1 MFRLAIKMTLART
14 GRLVL
19 TSLAVILGTAFL
31 SGTFVFRDTIN
42 QTFDRLFADVFR
54 DVDAYVRSTT
64 FLELDF
70 GGEQRATTPIT
81 VLDTIRLV
89 EGVTSATGDI
99 QAFAR
104 VIGKDGKPLG
114 SEGGGPPTFGG
125 IASAESAGLWTV
137 TDGRL
142 PVGPN
147 EVMLDKATADNGEFV
162 VGDEVRVVS
171 FAGPRKFTLVGIA
184 SYGDIASPG
193 GATFALFD
201 QTTASEF
208 LLQPGYVDAILVE
221 SDDSVSD
228 EVLAQRINAALSP
241 ELKLETLTGA
251 EITAEVQGQIK
262 DVLNIFSTFLIVFSY
277 IALGI
282 GSFVIYNV
290 FSITAAQRQRENA
303 LMRAIG
309 ASRRQVS
316 RSLLVESTAMGIVG
330 SLIGFGLGILLSQG
344 LNALLKATGF
354 EVPTRGLSINSSSFT
369 NTLIA
374 GVVVTVLAAWL
385 PARRAGKV
393 PPLAAMRDTAL
404 DTAGNLMWRVII
416 GLVLVGLGAAG
427 LVASMNDAPVQILG
441 LGVLGVFAGILV
453 LGPAIARPV
462 ALFIGSPVARL
473 RGVSGTMAR
482 QNAARN
488 PKRTS
493 RTAAPVLIGV
503 ALVTAFSAL
512 AASIQTEI
520 RDTFGAAFTGDL
532 ALTVDSQGFGGIP
545 LSITDQIAG
554 LDGVAQATGVG
565 FTNVRIIDPNEPV
578 DTTTTNQV
586 GTAGGQPGGQR
597 GVFVQTINPATI
609 TGLFDLGVTKG
620 DLTSLGS
627 DGIFVEEDNAL
638 EKGWDVGTRIE
649 VIRIDGKVIDAE
661 IRGFV
666 SGDTSFANYVAS
678 REMFADAPTP
688 IFDAFVYIKAAAG
701 ADIADVRD
709 RVAAISS
716 DTGIGTLQTRDEFID
731 EQAAQVNQILALI
744 YGLLGLSIL
753 IAIVGI
759 VITLLLSVFERRREI
774 GLLRAVGMT
783 KAQVRTTVRW
793 ESVITSL
800 FGAVSGVVLGIVMG
814 VVVVAALS
822 GDSGIGFSLPVG
834 STITI
839 VIISFVLGV
848 VAAIYPAWRATKV
861 NVVQAISTT

>member
-1 MFRLAIKMTLART
+1 MFRLALKMTVARK

-70 GGEQRATTPIT
+70 GGEQRATTPIS
-81 VLDTIRLV
+81 VLDTVRGV

-104 VIGKDGKPLG
+104 VIGKDGEPLG
-114 SEGGGPPTFGG
+114 SEGNGPPTFGG
-125 IASAESAGLWTV
+125 IASSDSAGLWTV
-137 TDGRL
+137 EEGRL
-142 PVGPN
+142 PLGPN
-147 EVMLDKATADNGEFV
+147 EMMLDRATADNGDFV
-162 VGDEVRVVS
+162 VGDTVRVVS
-171 FAGPRKFTLVGIA
+171 FAGPREFTLVGVA

-201 QTTASEF
+201 QPTASEF
-208 LLQPGYVDAILVE
+208 LLQPGFVDAILVE

-228 EVLAQRINAALSP
+228 EVLAQRIDAALP
-241 ELKLETLTGA
+241 AGLKLETLTGA

-316 RSLLVESTAMGIVG
+316 RSLLVESTAMGIIG
-330 SLIGFGLGILLSQG
+330 SLVGFGIGILLSQG

-354 EVPTRGLSINSSSFT
+354 EVPTRGLSINLSSFT
-369 NTLIA
+369 NTVIA
-374 GVVVTVLAAWL
+374 GVLVTVLAAWL
-385 PARRAGKV
+385 PARRAGRV

-404 DTAGNLMWRVII
+404 DTAGNLVRRVII
-416 GLVLVGLGAAG
+416 GLVLVALGAVG
-427 LVASMNDAPVQILG
+427 LVAAMNDAPVQILG

-462 ALFIGSPVARL
+462 ALAIGVPVAKL
-473 RGVSGTMAR
+473 RGVSGSMAR

-512 AASIQTEI
+512 AASIRTEI
-520 RDTFGAAFTGDL
+520 RDTFGSAFSGDL

-545 LSITDQIAG
+545 LTVTDQIAG

-565 FTNVRIIDPNEPV
+565 FTSVRIIDPNAPV
-578 DTTTTNQV
+578 ESTTDQSSATP
-586 GTAGGQPGGQR
+586 AQPGNQR

-609 TGLFDLGVTKG
+609 SGLFDLGVTAG
-620 DLTSLGS
+620 DLGTLGN
-627 DGIFVEEDNAL
+627 DGIFVEQDNA
-638 EKGWDVGTRIE
+638 EDKGWKVGDRLQ

-666 SGDTSFANYVAS
+666 SGETSFANYVAS

-688 IFDAFVYIKAAAG
+688 IFDSFVYIKAAQG
-701 ADIADVRD
+701 AVIDDVRD

-716 DTGIGTLQTRDEFID
+716 DAGIGSLQTRDEFID

-783 KAQVRTTVRW
+783 RSQVRTTVRW

-800 FGAVSGVVLGIVMG
+800 LGAVSGVVLGIVMG
-814 VVVVAALS
+814 IVVVAALS
-822 GDSGIGFSLPVG
+822 GDSQIGFSLPVT
-834 STITI
+834 STI
-839 VIISFVLGV
+839 VIVLISFVLGV
-848 VAAIYPAWRATKV
+848 VAAIYPARRATKV
-861 NVVQAISTT
+861 DVVQAIATT

>member
-1 MFRLAIKMTLART
+1 MFRLAVKMTLART

-70 GGEQRATTPIT
+70 GGEQRAATPVA
-81 VLDTIRLV
+81 VLDAVRNV

-104 VIGKDGKPLG
+104 VIGKDGTPLG
-114 SEGGGPPTFGG
+114 SEGNGPPTFGG
-125 IASAESAGLWTV
+125 IASSDSAGLWSITS
-137 TDGRL
+137 GRL

-147 EVMLDKATADNGEFV
+147 EVILDKATAENGAFV
-162 VGDEVRVVS
+162 VGDSVRVV
-171 FAGPRKFTLVGIA
+171 AVRGAREFTLVGIA
-184 SYGDIASPG
+184 SYGDISSPG

-201 QTTASEF
+201 QPTASEF
-208 LLQPGYVDAILVE
+208 LLQPGFVDAILVE
-221 SDDSVSD
+221 GDDSVGD
-228 EVLAQRINAALSP
+228 DVLAKRIDAALP
-241 ELKLETLTGA
+241 TELRLETLTGA

-262 DVLNIFSTFLIVFSY
+262 DVLNIFSTFLIIFSY

-303 LMRAIG
+303 LLRAIG

-316 RSLLVESTAMGIVG
+316 RALLIESTAMGIVG
-330 SLIGFGLGILLSQG
+330 SVIGFGIGILLSQM

-354 EVPTRGLSINSSSFT
+354 EVPTQGLAISPNSFI

-374 GVVVTVLAAWL
+374 GVVVTISAAWF
-385 PARRAGKV
+385 PARRAGRV
-393 PPLAAMRDTAL
+393 PPLAALRDTAL
-404 DTAGNLMWRVII
+404 DTAGSISRRVVI
-416 GLVLVGLGAAG
+416 GLVLVAAG
-427 LVASMNDAPVQILG
+427 GVGMFAAMNDAPVQVLG
-441 LGVLGVFAGILV
+441 LGVLGVFSGILV

-462 ALFIGSPVARL
+462 ALFIGLPVAKL
-473 RGVSGTMAR
+473 RGASGVMAR

-493 RTAAPVLIGV
+493 RTAAPVLLGV
-503 ALVTAFSAL
+503 ALVTAFTAL
-512 AASIQTEI
+512 AASIRSEI
-520 RDTFGAAFTGDL
+520 RDTFGNAFSGDI

-545 LSITDQIAG
+545 LTITDQIAE

-565 FTNVRIIDPNEPV
+565 FTSVRLIDPNEPAS
-578 DTTTTNQV
+578 TTQ
-586 GTAGGQPGGQR
+586 ASAAQR

-609 TGLFDLGVTKG
+609 GGLFDLGVTQG
-620 DLTSLGS
+620 DLGSLGA
-627 DGIFVEEDNAL
+627 DGIFVDAERAES
-638 EKGWDVGTRIE
+638 KGWDIGTRLKIIRVDGVE
-649 VIRIDGKVIDAE
+649 VNAE
-661 IRGFV
+661 VRGFV

-678 REMFADAPTP
+678 RDMFADAPSP
-688 IFDAFVYIKAAAG
+688 IFDAFVYIKVAPG
-701 ADIADVRD
+701 AVFGDVRD

-716 DTGIGTLQTRDEFID
+716 DAGIGTLQTKDEFID
-731 EQAAQVNQILALI
+731 DQAAQINQVLALI
-744 YGLLGLSIL
+744 YGLLGLSII

-783 KAQVRTTVRW
+783 KSQVRTTVRW

-800 FGAVSGVVLGIVMG
+800 LGAVSGVVLGIVMG
-814 VVVVAALS
+814 IVVVAALS
-822 GDSGIGFSLPVG
+822 DEGDITFRLPVNE
-834 STITI
+834 TLWI
-839 VIISFVLGV
+839 VVISFVLGV
-848 VAAIYPAWRATKV
+848 VAAVYPAWRATKV
-861 NVVQAISTT
+861 NVVEAIAAT

>member
-1 MFRLAIKMTLART
+1 MFRLALKMTVARK

-70 GGEQRATTPIT
+70 GGEQRATTPIS
-81 VLDTIRLV
+81 VLDTVRGV

-104 VIGKDGKPLG
+104 VIGKDGEPLG
-114 SEGGGPPTFGG
+114 SEGNGPPTFGG
-125 IASAESAGLWTV
+125 IASSDSAGLWTV
-137 TDGRL
+137 EEGRL
-142 PVGPN
+142 PLGPN
-147 EVMLDKATADNGEFV
+147 EMMLDRATADNGDFV
-162 VGDEVRVVS
+162 VGDTVRVVS
-171 FAGPRKFTLVGIA
+171 FAGPREFTLVGVA

-201 QTTASEF
+201 QPTASEF
-208 LLQPGYVDAILVE
+208 LLQPGFVDAILVE

-228 EVLAQRINAALSP
+228 EVLAQRIDAALP
-241 ELKLETLTGA
+241 AGLKLETLTGA

-316 RSLLVESTAMGIVG
+316 RSLLVESTAMGIIG
-330 SLIGFGLGILLSQG
+330 SLVGFGIGILLSQG

-354 EVPTRGLSINSSSFT
+354 EVPTRGLSINLSSFT
-369 NTLIA
+369 NTVIA
-374 GVVVTVLAAWL
+374 GVLVTVLAAWL
-385 PARRAGKV
+385 PARRAGRV

-404 DTAGNLMWRVII
+404 DTAGNLVRRVII
-416 GLVLVGLGAAG
+416 GLVLVALGAVG
-427 LVASMNDAPVQILG
+427 LVAAMNDAPVQILG

-462 ALFIGSPVARL
+462 ALAIGVPVAKL
-473 RGVSGTMAR
+473 RGVSGSMAR

-512 AASIQTEI
+512 AASIRTEI
-520 RDTFGAAFTGDL
+520 RDTFGSAFSGDL

-545 LSITDQIAG
+545 LTVTDQIAG

-565 FTNVRIIDPNEPV
+565 FTSVRIIDPNTPVEP
-578 DTTTTNQV
+578 TTDQSSATPV
-586 GTAGGQPGGQR
+586 QPGNQR

-609 TGLFDLGVTKG
+609 SGLFDLGVTAG
-620 DLTSLGS
+620 DLGTLGN
-627 DGIFVEEDNAL
+627 DGIFVEQDNA
-638 EKGWDVGTRIE
+638 EDKGWKVGDRLQ

-666 SGDTSFANYVAS
+666 SGETSFANYVAS

-688 IFDAFVYIKAAAG
+688 IFDSFVYIKAAQG
-701 ADIADVRD
+701 AVIDDVRD

-716 DTGIGTLQTRDEFID
+716 DAGIGSLQTRDEFID

-783 KAQVRTTVRW
+783 RSQVRTTVRW

-800 FGAVSGVVLGIVMG
+800 LGAVSGVVLGIVMG
-814 VVVVAALS
+814 IVVVAALS
-822 GDSGIGFSLPVG
+822 GDSQIGFSLPVT
-834 STITI
+834 STI
-839 VIISFVLGV
+839 VIVLISFVLGV
-848 VAAIYPAWRATKV
+848 VAAIYPARRATKV
-861 NVVQAISTT
+861 DVVQAIATT

>member
-1 MFRLAIKMTLART
+1 MFRLAVKMTLART

-70 GGEQRATTPIT
+70 GGEQRAATPVA
-81 VLDTIRLV
+81 VLDAVRNV

-104 VIGKDGKPLG
+104 VIGKDGTPLG
-114 SEGGGPPTFGG
+114 SEGNGPPTFGG
-125 IASAESAGLWTV
+125 IASSDSAGLWSITS
-137 TDGRL
+137 GRL

-147 EVMLDKATADNGEFV
+147 EVILDKATADNGAFV
-162 VGDEVRVVS
+162 VGDSVRVV
-171 FAGPRKFTLVGIA
+171 AVRGAREFTLVGIA
-184 SYGDIASPG
+184 SYGDISSPG

-201 QTTASEF
+201 QPTASEF
-208 LLQPGYVDAILVE
+208 LLQPGFVDAILVE
-221 SDDSVSD
+221 GDDSVGD
-228 EVLAQRINAALSP
+228 DVLAKRIDAALP
-241 ELKLETLTGA
+241 TELKLETLTGA

-262 DVLNIFSTFLIVFSY
+262 DVLNIFSTFLIIFSY

-303 LMRAIG
+303 LLRAIG

-316 RSLLVESTAMGIVG
+316 RALLIESTAMGIVG
-330 SLIGFGLGILLSQG
+330 SVIGFGIGILLSQM

-354 EVPTRGLSINSSSFT
+354 EVPTQGLAISPNSFV

-374 GVVVTVLAAWL
+374 GVVVTISAAWF
-385 PARRAGKV
+385 PARRAGRV
-393 PPLAAMRDTAL
+393 PPLAALRDTAL
-404 DTAGNLMWRVII
+404 DTAGSISRRVVI
-416 GLVLVGLGAAG
+416 GLVLVAAG
-427 LVASMNDAPVQILG
+427 GVGMFAAMNDAPVQVLG
-441 LGVLGVFAGILV
+441 LGVLGVFSGILV

-462 ALFIGSPVARL
+462 ALFIGLPVAKL
-473 RGVSGTMAR
+473 RGASGVMAR

-493 RTAAPVLIGV
+493 RTAAPVLLGV
-503 ALVTAFSAL
+503 ALVTAFTAL
-512 AASIQTEI
+512 AASIRSEI
-520 RDTFGAAFTGDL
+520 RDTFGNAFSGDI

-545 LSITDQIAG
+545 LTITDQIAE

-565 FTNVRIIDPNEPV
+565 FTSVRLIDPNEPAS
-578 DTTTTNQV
+578 TTQ
-586 GTAGGQPGGQR
+586 ASAAQR
-597 GVFVQTINPATI
+597 GVFVQTINPETI
-609 TGLFDLGVTKG
+609 GGLFDLGVTQG
-620 DLTSLGS
+620 DLGSLGA
-627 DGIFVEEDNAL
+627 DGIFVDAERAES
-638 EKGWDVGTRIE
+638 KGWDIGTRLKIIRVDGVE
-649 VIRIDGKVIDAE
+649 VNAE
-661 IRGFV
+661 VRGFV

-678 REMFADAPTP
+678 RDMFADAPSP
-688 IFDAFVYIKAAAG
+688 IFDAFVYIKVAPG
-701 ADIADVRD
+701 AVFDDVRD

-716 DTGIGTLQTRDEFID
+716 DAGIGTLQTKDEFID
-731 EQAAQVNQILALI
+731 DQAAQINQVLALI
-744 YGLLGLSIL
+744 YGLLGLSII

-783 KAQVRTTVRW
+783 KSQVRTTVRW

-800 FGAVSGVVLGIVMG
+800 LGAVSGVVLGIVMG
-814 VVVVAALS
+814 IVVVAALS
-822 GDSGIGFSLPVG
+822 DEGDITFRLPVNE
-834 STITI
+834 TLWI
-839 VIISFVLGV
+839 VVISFVLGV
-848 VAAIYPAWRATKV
+848 VAAVYPAWRATKV
-861 NVVQAISTT
+861 NVVEAIAAT

>member
-1 MFRLAIKMTLART
+1 MFRLALKMTVARK

-70 GGEQRATTPIT
+70 GGEQRATTPIS
-81 VLDTIRLV
+81 VLDTVRGV

-104 VIGKDGKPLG
+104 VIGKDGEPLG
-114 SEGGGPPTFGG
+114 SEGNGPPTFGG
-125 IASAESAGLWTV
+125 IASSDSAGLWTV
-137 TDGRL
+137 EEGRL
-142 PVGPN
+142 PLGPN
-147 EVMLDKATADNGEFV
+147 EMMLDRATADNGDFV
-162 VGDEVRVVS
+162 VGDTVRVVS
-171 FAGPRKFTLVGIA
+171 FAGPREFTLVGVA

-201 QTTASEF
+201 QPTASEF
-208 LLQPGYVDAILVE
+208 LLQPGFVDAILVE

-228 EVLAQRINAALSP
+228 EVLAQRIDAALP
-241 ELKLETLTGA
+241 AGLKLETLTGA

-316 RSLLVESTAMGIVG
+316 RSLLVESTVMGIIG
-330 SLIGFGLGILLSQG
+330 SLVGFGIGILLSQG

-354 EVPTRGLSINSSSFT
+354 EVPTRGLSINLSSFT
-369 NTLIA
+369 NTVIA
-374 GVVVTVLAAWL
+374 GVLVTVLAAWL
-385 PARRAGKV
+385 PARRAGRV

-404 DTAGNLMWRVII
+404 DTAGNLVRRVII
-416 GLVLVGLGAAG
+416 GLVLVALGAVG
-427 LVASMNDAPVQILG
+427 LVAAMNDAPVQILG

-462 ALFIGSPVARL
+462 ALAIGVPVAKL
-473 RGVSGTMAR
+473 RGVSGSMAR

-512 AASIQTEI
+512 AASIRTEI
-520 RDTFGAAFTGDL
+520 RDTFGSAFSGDL

-545 LSITDQIAG
+545 LTVTDQIAG

-565 FTNVRIIDPNEPV
+565 FTSVRIIDPNAPV
-578 DTTTTNQV
+578 ESTTDQSSATP
-586 GTAGGQPGGQR
+586 AQPGNQR

-609 TGLFDLGVTKG
+609 SGLFDLGVTAG
-620 DLTSLGS
+620 DLGTLGN
-627 DGIFVEEDNAL
+627 DGIFVEQDNA
-638 EKGWDVGTRIE
+638 EDKGWKVGDRLQ

-666 SGDTSFANYVAS
+666 SGETSFANYVAS

-688 IFDAFVYIKAAAG
+688 IFDSFVYIKAAQG
-701 ADIADVRD
+701 AVIDDVRD

-716 DTGIGTLQTRDEFID
+716 DAGIGSLQTRDEFID

-783 KAQVRTTVRW
+783 RSQVRTTVRW

-800 FGAVSGVVLGIVMG
+800 LGAVSGVVLGIVMG
-814 VVVVAALS
+814 IVVVAALS
-822 GDSGIGFSLPVG
+822 GDSQIGFSLPVT
-834 STITI
+834 STI
-839 VIISFVLGV
+839 VIVLISFVLGV
-848 VAAIYPAWRATKV
+848 VAAIYPARRATKV
-861 NVVQAISTT
+861 DVVQAIATT

>member
-1 MFRLAIKMTLART
+1 MFRLAVKMTLART

-70 GGEQRATTPIT
+70 GGEQRAATPVA
-81 VLDTIRLV
+81 VLDAVRNV

-104 VIGKDGKPLG
+104 VIGKDGTPLG
-114 SEGGGPPTFGG
+114 SEGNGPPTFGG
-125 IASAESAGLWTV
+125 IASSDSAGLWSITS
-137 TDGRL
+137 GRL

-147 EVMLDKATADNGEFV
+147 EVILDKATADNGAFV
-162 VGDEVRVVS
+162 VGDSVRVV
-171 FAGPRKFTLVGIA
+171 AVRGAREFTLVGIA
-184 SYGDIASPG
+184 SYGDISSPG

-201 QTTASEF
+201 QPTASEF
-208 LLQPGYVDAILVE
+208 LLQPGFVDAILVE
-221 SDDSVSD
+221 GDDSVGD
-228 EVLAQRINAALSP
+228 DVLAKRIDAALP
-241 ELKLETLTGA
+241 TELKLETLTGA

-262 DVLNIFSTFLIVFSY
+262 DVLNIFSTFLIIFSY

-303 LMRAIG
+303 LLRAIG

-316 RSLLVESTAMGIVG
+316 RALLIESTAMGIVG
-330 SLIGFGLGILLSQG
+330 SVIGFGIGILLSQM

-354 EVPTRGLSINSSSFT
+354 EVPTQGLAISPNSFI

-374 GVVVTVLAAWL
+374 GVVVTISAAWF
-385 PARRAGKV
+385 PARRAGRV
-393 PPLAAMRDTAL
+393 PPLAALRDTAL
-404 DTAGNLMWRVII
+404 DTAGSISRRVVI
-416 GLVLVGLGAAG
+416 GLVLVAAG
-427 LVASMNDAPVQILG
+427 GVGMFAAMNDAPVQVLG
-441 LGVLGVFAGILV
+441 LGVLGVFSGILV

-462 ALFIGSPVARL
+462 ALFIGLPVAKL
-473 RGVSGTMAR
+473 RGASGVMAR

-493 RTAAPVLIGV
+493 RTAAPVLLGV
-503 ALVTAFSAL
+503 ALVTAFTAL
-512 AASIQTEI
+512 AASIRSEI
-520 RDTFGAAFTGDL
+520 RDTFGNAFSGDI

-545 LSITDQIAG
+545 LTITDQIAEI
-554 LDGVAQATGVG
+554 DGVAQATGVG
-565 FTNVRIIDPNEPV
+565 FTSVRLIDPNEPAS
-578 DTTTTNQV
+578 TTQ
-586 GTAGGQPGGQR
+586 ASAAQR

-609 TGLFDLGVTKG
+609 GGLFDLGVTQG
-620 DLTSLGS
+620 DLGSLGA
-627 DGIFVEEDNAL
+627 DGIFVDAERAES
-638 EKGWDVGTRIE
+638 KGWDIGTRLKIIRVDGVE
-649 VIRIDGKVIDAE
+649 VNAE
-661 IRGFV
+661 VRGFV

-678 REMFADAPTP
+678 RDMFADAPSP
-688 IFDAFVYIKAAAG
+688 IFDAFVYIKVAPG
-701 ADIADVRD
+701 AVFDDVRD

-716 DTGIGTLQTRDEFID
+716 DAGIGTLQTKDEFID
-731 EQAAQVNQILALI
+731 DQAAQINQVLALI
-744 YGLLGLSIL
+744 YGLLGLSII

-783 KAQVRTTVRW
+783 KSQVRTTVRW

-800 FGAVSGVVLGIVMG
+800 LGAVSGVVLGIVMG
-814 VVVVAALS
+814 IVVVAALS
-822 GDSGIGFSLPVG
+822 DEGDITFRLPVNE
-834 STITI
+834 TLWI
-839 VIISFVLGV
+839 VVISFVLGV
-848 VAAIYPAWRATKV
+848 VAAVYPAWRATKV
-861 NVVQAISTT
+861 NVVEAIAAT

>member
-1 MFRLAIKMTLART
+1 MFRLAVKMTLART

-70 GGEQRATTPIT
+70 GGEQRAATPVA
-81 VLDTIRLV
+81 VLDAVRNV

-104 VIGKDGKPLG
+104 VIGKDGTPLG
-114 SEGGGPPTFGG
+114 SEGNGPPTFGG
-125 IASAESAGLWTV
+125 IASSDSAGLWSITS
-137 TDGRL
+137 GRL

-147 EVMLDKATADNGEFV
+147 EVILDKATADNGAFV
-162 VGDEVRVVS
+162 VGDSVRVV
-171 FAGPRKFTLVGIA
+171 AVRGAREFTLVGIA
-184 SYGDIASPG
+184 SYGDISSPG

-201 QTTASEF
+201 QPTASEF
-208 LLQPGYVDAILVE
+208 LLQPGFVDAILVE
-221 SDDSVSD
+221 GDDSVGD
-228 EVLAQRINAALSP
+228 DVLAKRIDAALP
-241 ELKLETLTGA
+241 TELRLETLTGA

-262 DVLNIFSTFLIVFSY
+262 DVLNIFSTFLIIFSY

-303 LMRAIG
+303 LLRAIG

-316 RSLLVESTAMGIVG
+316 RALLIESTAMGIVG
-330 SLIGFGLGILLSQG
+330 SVIGFGIGILLSQM

-354 EVPTRGLSINSSSFT
+354 EVPTQGLAISPNSFF

-374 GVVVTVLAAWL
+374 GVVVTISAAWF
-385 PARRAGKV
+385 PARRAGRV
-393 PPLAAMRDTAL
+393 PPLAALRDTAL
-404 DTAGNLMWRVII
+404 DTAGSISRRVVI
-416 GLVLVGLGAAG
+416 GLVLVAAG
-427 LVASMNDAPVQILG
+427 GVGMFAAMNDAPVQVLG
-441 LGVLGVFAGILV
+441 LGVLGVFSGILV

-462 ALFIGSPVARL
+462 ALFIGLPVAKL
-473 RGVSGTMAR
+473 RGASGVMAR

-493 RTAAPVLIGV
+493 RTAAPVLLGV
-503 ALVTAFSAL
+503 ALVTAFTAL
-512 AASIQTEI
+512 AASIRSEI
-520 RDTFGAAFTGDL
+520 RDTFGNAFSGDI

-545 LSITDQIAG
+545 LTITDQIAE

-565 FTNVRIIDPNEPV
+565 LTSVRLIDPNEPAS
-578 DTTTTNQV
+578 TTQ
-586 GTAGGQPGGQR
+586 ASAAQR

-609 TGLFDLGVTKG
+609 GGLFDLGVTQG
-620 DLTSLGS
+620 DLGSLGA
-627 DGIFVEEDNAL
+627 DGIFVDAERAES
-638 EKGWDVGTRIE
+638 KGWDIGTRLKIIRVDGVE
-649 VIRIDGKVIDAE
+649 VNAE
-661 IRGFV
+661 VRGFV

-678 REMFADAPTP
+678 RDMFADAPSP
-688 IFDAFVYIKAAAG
+688 IFDAFVYIKVAPG
-701 ADIADVRD
+701 AVFDDVRD

-716 DTGIGTLQTRDEFID
+716 DAGIGTLQTKDEFID
-731 EQAAQVNQILALI
+731 DQAAQINQVLALI
-744 YGLLGLSIL
+744 YGLLGLSII

-783 KAQVRTTVRW
+783 KSQVRTTVRW

-800 FGAVSGVVLGIVMG
+800 LGAVSGVVLGIVMG
-814 VVVVAALS
+814 IVVVAALS
-822 GDSGIGFSLPVG
+822 DEGDITFRLPVNE
-834 STITI
+834 TLWI
-839 VIISFVLGV
+839 VVISFVLGV
-848 VAAIYPAWRATKV
+848 VAAVYPAWRATKV
-861 NVVQAISTT
+861 NVVEAIAAT

>member
-1 MFRLAIKMTLART
+1 MFRLAVKMTLART

-70 GGEQRATTPIT
+70 GGEQRAATPVA
-81 VLDTIRLV
+81 VLDAVRNV

-104 VIGKDGKPLG
+104 VIGKDGTPLG
-114 SEGGGPPTFGG
+114 SEGNGPPTFGG
-125 IASAESAGLWTV
+125 IASSDSAGLWSITS
-137 TDGRL
+137 GRL

-147 EVMLDKATADNGEFV
+147 EVILDKATADNGAFV
-162 VGDEVRVVS
+162 VGDSVRVV
-171 FAGPRKFTLVGIA
+171 AVRGAREFTLVGIA
-184 SYGDIASPG
+184 SYGDISSPG

-201 QTTASEF
+201 QPTASEF
-208 LLQPGYVDAILVE
+208 LLQPGFVDAILVE
-221 SDDSVSD
+221 GDDSIGD
-228 EVLAQRINAALSP
+228 DVLAKRIDAALP
-241 ELKLETLTGA
+241 TELRLETLTGA

-262 DVLNIFSTFLIVFSY
+262 DVLNIFSTFLIIFSY

-303 LMRAIG
+303 LLRAIG

-316 RSLLVESTAMGIVG
+316 RALLIESTAMGIVG
-330 SLIGFGLGILLSQG
+330 SVIGFGIGILLSQM

-354 EVPTRGLSINSSSFT
+354 EVPTQGLAISPNSFI

-374 GVVVTVLAAWL
+374 GVVVTISAAWF
-385 PARRAGKV
+385 PARRAGRV
-393 PPLAAMRDTAL
+393 PPLAALRDTAL
-404 DTAGNLMWRVII
+404 DTVGSISRRVVI
-416 GLVLVGLGAAG
+416 GLVLVAAG
-427 LVASMNDAPVQILG
+427 GVGMFAAMNDAPVQVLG
-441 LGVLGVFAGILV
+441 LGVLGVFSGILV

-462 ALFIGSPVARL
+462 ALFIGLPVAKL
-473 RGVSGTMAR
+473 RGASGVMAR

-493 RTAAPVLIGV
+493 RTAAPVLLGV
-503 ALVTAFSAL
+503 ALVTAFTAL
-512 AASIQTEI
+512 AASIRSEI
-520 RDTFGAAFTGDL
+520 RDTFGNAFSGDI

-545 LSITDQIAG
+545 LTITDQIAEI
-554 LDGVAQATGVG
+554 DGVAQATGVG
-565 FTNVRIIDPNEPV
+565 FTSVRLIDPNEPAS
-578 DTTTTNQV
+578 TTQ
-586 GTAGGQPGGQR
+586 ASAAQR

-609 TGLFDLGVTKG
+609 GGLFDLGVTQG
-620 DLTSLGS
+620 DLGSLGA
-627 DGIFVEEDNAL
+627 DGIFVDAERAES
-638 EKGWDVGTRIE
+638 KGWDIGTRLKIIRVDGVE
-649 VIRIDGKVIDAE
+649 VNAE
-661 IRGFV
+661 VRGFV

-678 REMFADAPTP
+678 RDMFADAPSP
-688 IFDAFVYIKAAAG
+688 IFDAFVYIKVAPG
-701 ADIADVRD
+701 AVFDDVRD

-716 DTGIGTLQTRDEFID
+716 DAGIGTLQTKDEFID
-731 EQAAQVNQILALI
+731 DQAAQINQVLALI
-744 YGLLGLSIL
+744 YGLLGLSII

-783 KAQVRTTVRW
+783 KSQVRTTVRW

-800 FGAVSGVVLGIVMG
+800 LGAVSGVVLGIVMG
-814 VVVVAALS
+814 IVVVAALS
-822 GDSGIGFSLPVG
+822 DEGDITFRLPVNE
-834 STITI
+834 TLWI
-839 VIISFVLGV
+839 VVISFVLGV
-848 VAAIYPAWRATKV
+848 VAAVYPAWRATKV
-861 NVVQAISTT
+861 NVVEAIAAT

>member
-1 MFRLAIKMTLART
+1 MFRLAVKMTLART

-70 GGEQRATTPIT
+70 GGEQRAATPVA
-81 VLDTIRLV
+81 VLDAVRNV

-104 VIGKDGKPLG
+104 VIGKDGTPLG
-114 SEGGGPPTFGG
+114 SEGNGPPTFGG
-125 IASAESAGLWTV
+125 IASSDSAGLWSITS
-137 TDGRL
+137 GRL

-147 EVMLDKATADNGEFV
+147 EVILDKATADNGAFV
-162 VGDEVRVVS
+162 VGDSVRVV
-171 FAGPRKFTLVGIA
+171 AVRGAREFTLVGIA
-184 SYGDIASPG
+184 SYGDISSPG

-201 QTTASEF
+201 QPTASEF
-208 LLQPGYVDAILVE
+208 LLQPGFVDAILVE
-221 SDDSVSD
+221 GDDSVGD
-228 EVLAQRINAALSP
+228 DVLAKRIDAALP
-241 ELKLETLTGA
+241 TELRLETLTGA

-262 DVLNIFSTFLIVFSY
+262 DVLNIFSTFLIIFSY

-303 LMRAIG
+303 LLRAIG

-316 RSLLVESTAMGIVG
+316 RALLIESTAMGIVG
-330 SLIGFGLGILLSQG
+330 SVIGFGIGILLSQM

-354 EVPTRGLSINSSSFT
+354 EVPTQGLAISPNSFI

-374 GVVVTVLAAWL
+374 GVVVTISAAWF
-385 PARRAGKV
+385 PARRAGRV
-393 PPLAAMRDTAL
+393 PPLAALRDTAL
-404 DTAGNLMWRVII
+404 DTAGSISRRVVI
-416 GLVLVGLGAAG
+416 GLVLVAAG
-427 LVASMNDAPVQILG
+427 GVGMFAAMNDAPVQVLG
-441 LGVLGVFAGILV
+441 LGVLGVFSGILV

-462 ALFIGSPVARL
+462 ALFIGLPVAKL
-473 RGVSGTMAR
+473 RGASGVMAR

-493 RTAAPVLIGV
+493 RTAAPVLLGV
-503 ALVTAFSAL
+503 ALVTAFTAL
-512 AASIQTEI
+512 AASIRSEI
-520 RDTFGAAFTGDL
+520 RDTFGNAFSGDI

-545 LSITDQIAG
+545 LTITDQIAEI
-554 LDGVAQATGVG
+554 DGVAQATGVG
-565 FTNVRIIDPNEPV
+565 FTSVRLIDPNEPAS
-578 DTTTTNQV
+578 TTQ
-586 GTAGGQPGGQR
+586 ASAAQR

-609 TGLFDLGVTKG
+609 GGLFDLGVTQG
-620 DLTSLGS
+620 DLGSLGA
-627 DGIFVEEDNAL
+627 DGIFVDAERAES
-638 EKGWDVGTRIE
+638 KGWDIGTRLKIIRVDGVE
-649 VIRIDGKVIDAE
+649 VNAE
-661 IRGFV
+661 VRGFV

-678 REMFADAPTP
+678 RDMFADAPSP
-688 IFDAFVYIKAAAG
+688 IFDAFVYIKVAPG
-701 ADIADVRD
+701 AVFGDVRD

-716 DTGIGTLQTRDEFID
+716 DAGIGTLQTKDEFID
-731 EQAAQVNQILALI
+731 DQAAQINQVLALI
-744 YGLLGLSIL
+744 YGLLGLSII

-783 KAQVRTTVRW
+783 KSQVRTTVRW

-800 FGAVSGVVLGIVMG
+800 LGAVSGVVLGIVMG
-814 VVVVAALS
+814 IVVVAALS
-822 GDSGIGFSLPVG
+822 DEGDITFRLPVNE
-834 STITI
+834 TLWI
-839 VIISFVLGV
+839 VVISFVLGV
-848 VAAIYPAWRATKV
+848 VAAVYPAWRATKV
-861 NVVQAISTT
+861 NVVEAIAAT

>member
-1 MFRLAIKMTLART
+1 MFRLAVKMTLART

-70 GGEQRATTPIT
+70 GGEQRAATPVA
-81 VLDTIRLV
+81 VLDAVRNV

-104 VIGKDGKPLG
+104 VIGKDGTPLG
-114 SEGGGPPTFGG
+114 SEGNGPPTFGG
-125 IASAESAGLWTV
+125 IASSDSAGLWSITS
-137 TDGRL
+137 GRL

-147 EVMLDKATADNGEFV
+147 EVILDKATAENGAFV
-162 VGDEVRVVS
+162 VGDSVRVV
-171 FAGPRKFTLVGIA
+171 AVRGAREFTLVGIA
-184 SYGDIASPG
+184 SYGDISSPG

-201 QTTASEF
+201 QPTASEF
-208 LLQPGYVDAILVE
+208 LLQPGFVDAILVE
-221 SDDSVSD
+221 GDDSVGD
-228 EVLAQRINAALSP
+228 DVLAKRIDAALP
-241 ELKLETLTGA
+241 TELKLETLTGA

-262 DVLNIFSTFLIVFSY
+262 DVLNIFSTFLIIFSY

-303 LMRAIG
+303 LLRAIG

-316 RSLLVESTAMGIVG
+316 RALLIESTAMGIVG
-330 SLIGFGLGILLSQG
+330 SVIGFGIGILLSQM

-354 EVPTRGLSINSSSFT
+354 EVPTQGLAISPNSFV

-374 GVVVTVLAAWL
+374 GVVVTISAAWF
-385 PARRAGKV
+385 PARRAGRV
-393 PPLAAMRDTAL
+393 PPLAALRDTAL
-404 DTAGNLMWRVII
+404 DTAGSISRRVVI
-416 GLVLVGLGAAG
+416 GLVLVAAG
-427 LVASMNDAPVQILG
+427 GVGMFAAMNDAPVQVLG
-441 LGVLGVFAGILV
+441 LGVLGVFSGILV

-462 ALFIGSPVARL
+462 ALFIGLPVAKL
-473 RGVSGTMAR
+473 RGASGVMAR

-493 RTAAPVLIGV
+493 RTAAPVLLGV
-503 ALVTAFSAL
+503 ALVTAFTAL
-512 AASIQTEI
+512 AASIRSEI
-520 RDTFGAAFTGDL
+520 RDTFGNAFSGDI

-545 LSITDQIAG
+545 LTITDQIAE

-565 FTNVRIIDPNEPV
+565 FTSVRLIDPNEPAS
-578 DTTTTNQV
+578 TTQ
-586 GTAGGQPGGQR
+586 ASAAQR

-609 TGLFDLGVTKG
+609 GGLFDLGVTQG
-620 DLTSLGS
+620 DLGSLGA
-627 DGIFVEEDNAL
+627 DGIFVDAERAES
-638 EKGWDVGTRIE
+638 KGWDIGTRLKIIRVDGVE
-649 VIRIDGKVIDAE
+649 VNAE
-661 IRGFV
+661 VRGFV

-678 REMFADAPTP
+678 RDMFADAPSP
-688 IFDAFVYIKAAAG
+688 IFDAFVYIKVAPG
-701 ADIADVRD
+701 AVFDDVRD

-716 DTGIGTLQTRDEFID
+716 DAGIGTLQTKDEFID
-731 EQAAQVNQILALI
+731 DQAAQINQVLALI
-744 YGLLGLSIL
+744 YGLLGLSII

-783 KAQVRTTVRW
+783 KSQVRTTVRW

-800 FGAVSGVVLGIVMG
+800 LGAVSGVVLGIVMG
-814 VVVVAALS
+814 IVVVAALS
-822 GDSGIGFSLPVG
+822 DEGDITFRLPVNE
-834 STITI
+834 TLWI
-839 VIISFVLGV
+839 VVISFVLGV
-848 VAAIYPAWRATKV
+848 VAAVYPAWRATKV
-861 NVVQAISTT
+861 NVVEAIAAT